1 MKNTL
6 ISRAVVT
13 TVATGSAV
21 LLAAGI
27 ASAHVSVV
35 APGAT
40 QGGYSVLTFRV
51 PTESDTASTTKLTVA
66 LPDLKSARTEPM
78 PGWTAVVEKDPTS
91 LVAKSVTWTADPGVG
106 IAPGQFQQFV
116 LSAGP
121 LPEQEEVE
129 FKAVQTYSDGNVVN
143 WDQEELADGSE
154 PDKPAPT
161 LTLAASTGDAHGA
174 PSADNTAETS
184 DASESS
190 SSDNTARWLGGVGLV
205 LGALGAALGLGAL
218 VRSKR

>member
-35 APGAT
+35 APGAA

-66 LPDLKSARTEPM
+66 LP
-78 PGWTAVVEKDPTS
+78 PTS
-91 LVAKSVTWTADPGVG
+91 SRH
-106 IAPGQFQQFV
+106 APNRCP
-116 LSAGP
+116 AGP
-121 LPEQEEVE
+121 
-129 FKAVQTYSDGNVVN
+129 
-143 WDQEELADGSE
+143 
-154 PDKPAPT
+154 
-161 LTLAASTGDAHGA
+161 
-174 PSADNTAETS
+174 PSWRRTPPP
-184 DASESS
+184 
-190 SSDNTARWLGGVGLV
+190 RW
-205 LGALGAALGLGAL
+205 
-218 VRSKR
+218 SPSP

>member
-91 LVAKSVTWTADPGVG
+91 LVAKSVTWTAYPGVG

-116 LSAGP
+116 LFPPARCRSRKRSSSRPCRRTATATSSTGIRKN
-121 LPEQEEVE
+121 LP
-129 FKAVQTYSDGNVVN
+129 T
-143 WDQEELADGSE
+143 
-154 PDKPAPT
+154 
-161 LTLAASTGDAHGA
+161 AASR
-174 PSADNTAETS
+174 TS
-184 DASESS
+184 P
-190 SSDNTARWLGGVGLV
+190 R
-205 LGALGAALGLGAL
+205 
-218 VRSKR
+218 RR

>member
-78 PGWTAVVEKDPTS
+78 PGWTAVVEKDPTT

-121 LPEQEEVE
+121 LPEQDEVE

-143 WDQEELADGSE
+143 WDRSISPCHQYDMVDEHFLENRDFDSFE
-154 PDKPAPT
+154 
-161 LTLAASTGDAHGA
+161 
-174 PSADNTAETS
+174 
-184 DASESS
+184 
-190 SSDNTARWLGGVGLV
+190 GGVGIFPLKTN
-205 LGALGAALGLGAL
+205 
-218 VRSKR
+218 R

>member
-35 APGAT
+35 APGAA

-121 LPEQEEVE
+121 LPEQDEVE

-154 PDKPAPT
+154 PDKPAP
-161 LTLAASTGDAHGA
+161 DADSRRVHRRC
-174 PSADNTAETS
+174 P
-184 DASESS
+184 
-190 SSDNTARWLGGVGLV
+190 
-205 LGALGAALGLGAL
+205 
-218 VRSKR
+218 RSPLCR

>member
-35 APGAT
+35 APGAA

-78 PGWTAVVEKDPTS
+78 PGWTASWRRTPPRWS
-91 LVAKSVTWTADPGVG
+91 
-106 IAPGQFQQFV
+106 
-116 LSAGP
+116 
-121 LPEQEEVE
+121 
-129 FKAVQTYSDGNVVN
+129 
-143 WDQEELADGSE
+143 
-154 PDKPAPT
+154 
-161 LTLAASTGDAHGA
+161 
-174 PSADNTAETS
+174 PSP
-184 DASESS
+184 
-190 SSDNTARWLGGVGLV
+190 
-205 LGALGAALGLGAL
+205 
-218 VRSKR
+218 